1 MMQQNETF
9 RQFFN
14 REHDAFDNKATL
26 GDIVKEHPYFGLAHY
41 FLLKNTDPSSAE
53 YAAVAQKASL
63 IVNDDFLMNK
73 HLNEKLFSPEAQI
86 TAEEKPEE
94 PVADEVSETPAQET
108 HEEEPLPE
116 KPIASVL
123 TDATTTETEVMFEPL
138 HASDYFA
145 SQGIKLSE
153 DMMGNDKLGKQL
165 KSFTSWLKTMKKV
178 HPDKISE
185 TGRATDTA
193 IQSIAEK
200 SNKEEDVVTEAMAEA
215 YILQNKHAK
224 AIDTYEKLSLL
235 NPAKSAYFAA
245 KIESLKK

>member
-1 MMQQNETF
+1 MMQQNELF
-9 RQFFN
+9 RQFFKW
-14 REHDAFDNKATL
+14 EHGAFDNKAIL
-26 GDIVKEHPYFGLAHY
+26 DNIVKEHPYFGLAQY
-41 FLLKNTDPSSAE
+41 FLLKNTDKSSGE
-53 YAAVAQKASL
+53 YATTAQKVSL
-63 IVNDDFLMNK
+63 IFNDDFLLNK
-73 HLNEKLFSPEAQI
+73 QLNERPYEVAPEIQ
-86 TAEEKPEE
+86 EEKYELAATEPEPVPEPESVPEPVTELPAEE
-94 PVADEVSETPAQET
+94 PVATSD
-108 HEEEPLPE
+108 
-116 KPIASVL
+116 
-123 TDATTTETEVMFEPL
+123 TTEPEIMFEPL

-193 IQSIAEK
+193 IQFIAEK
-200 SNKEEDVVTEAMAEA
+200 SNQEEDIVTEAMAEA

-224 AIDTYEKLSLL
+224 AVDTYEKLSLL
-235 NPAKSAYFAA
+235 NPSKSAYFAA